1 VLIVFAVAALA
12 VLVVVAY
19 LATGRGG
26 GLGPLPDEE
35 IGFELPRRPLTP
47 ADLQKLRLGRTIR
60 GYRVDQVD
68 QLIKRMASELTT
80 RDARISE
87 LERKLR
93 LDAIAASA
101 RPLVPRRAEST
112 STVGGGDATESTG
125 GESSSDSVDQSPP
138 RAGPPQ
144 HAARPKPGAAAGPAA
159 VADPAEPTRG
169 E

>member
-35 IGFELPRRPLTP
+35 TGFALPHRPLSS
-47 ADLQKLRLGRTIR
+47 ADLKTLRLGKTVR

-68 QLIKRMASELTT
+68 QLIKRMAGELAT
-80 RDARISE
+80 RDARITE
-87 LERKLR
+87 LERKVR
-93 LDAIAASA
+93 VDALATGAGVLAPRHAQSASTVA
-101 RPLVPRRAEST
+101 GADAAEST
-112 STVGGGDATESTG
+112 GVTDSG
-125 GESSSDSVDQSPP
+125 SDSVEQSPP
-138 RAGPPQ
+138 RASPPED
-144 HAARPKPGAAAGPAA
+144 AALPRPGTSAS
-159 VADPAEPTRG
+159 PAEPTPG